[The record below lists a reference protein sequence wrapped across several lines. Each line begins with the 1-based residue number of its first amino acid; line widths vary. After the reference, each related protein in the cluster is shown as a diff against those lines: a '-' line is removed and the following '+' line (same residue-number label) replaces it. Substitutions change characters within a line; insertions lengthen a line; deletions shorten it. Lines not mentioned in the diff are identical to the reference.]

1 AMSQIGR
8 LTPGT
13 GSDATA
19 LTYDGATTG
28 DFNDPATV
36 SATLADTSKTTP
48 TPLTGQSV
56 VFTLNGA
63 ETCTGVTDATGHAAC
78 QLTPAETSGAYSV
91 AASFAGTA
99 TLNAS
104 STSAAFA
111 VTIEE
116 TALARTA
123 PAAIADGSSVTLN
136 AVLTGDAAQPVA
148 GRTVTLGLGTGA
160 TAQQCTATTNATG
173 AAICSIELVNQP
185 LGAGKLFAEFAGD
198 GFFTPAS
205 AGGVSLVFAFLNGG
219 IFVVGDGSPPVG
231 GSVTFWSS
239 SWSATNILSGGSG
252 SASFKGFASTMT
264 QASACGG
271 TWTSTG

>member
-1 AMSQIGR
+1 GPDGNLWFTEYGGNKIGRISPAGAMLAEFPIPTPGSAPNGITAGPDGNLWFVEAAMSQIGR

-63 ETCTGVTDATGHAAC
+63 ETCTGVTDASGHAAC

-91 AASFAGTA
+91 AVSFAGTA

-111 VTIEE
+111 VTVEE
-116 TALARTA
+116 TALALTA
-123 PAAIADGSSVTLN
+123 PAAIANGSSLALN
-136 AVLTGDAAQPVA
+136 AVLTGDA
-148 GRTVTLGLGTGA
+148 
-160 TAQQCTATTNATG
+160 
-173 AAICSIELVNQP
+173 S
-185 LGAGKLFAEFAGD
+185 
-198 GFFTPAS
+198 
-205 AGGVSLVFAFLNGG
+205 
-219 IFVVGDGSPPVG
+219 
-231 GSVTFWSS
+231 
-239 SWSATNILSGGSG
+239 
-252 SASFKGFASTMT
+252 
-264 QASACGG
+264 
-271 TWTSTG
+271 